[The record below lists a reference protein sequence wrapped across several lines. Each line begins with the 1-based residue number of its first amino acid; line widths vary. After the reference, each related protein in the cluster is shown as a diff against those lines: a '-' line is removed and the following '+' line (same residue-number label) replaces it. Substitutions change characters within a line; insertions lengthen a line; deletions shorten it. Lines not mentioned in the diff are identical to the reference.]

1 MRAATAVFRMHHAL
15 LHLRAADP
23 VLARVI
29 DDVGPYA
36 IQFREPDFDTLVRSI
51 VYQQLS
57 GKVALVIFNRLVA
70 AAGNGRLTPEG
81 VLKLRAPRLRAVGL
95 SQQKISYIRE
105 LARHARSGAIDFAE
119 LPAMADD
126 EVCRALTAVKGIGVW
141 TAQMFLIF
149 ALRRMDVMPTG
160 DLGIRAAVRKLYGLE
175 EMPKPSE
182 VEELARKWRP
192 YCTVAS
198 WYLWRSLENQAGI

>member
-1 MRAATAVFRMHHAL
+1 MHAATAVFRMQHAL

-29 DDVGPYA
+29 DDVGSYA
-36 IQFREPDFDTLVRSI
+36 IEFRDPDFETLVQSI

-70 AAGNGRLTPEG
+70 AAGNGRLTPDN
-81 VLKLRAPRLRAVGL
+81 VLKLRAPRLRAAGL
-95 SQQKISYIRE
+95 SQQKISYIRD
-105 LARHARSGAIDFAE
+105 LARQARSGTVDFAA
-119 LPAMADD
+119 LPALTDE
-126 EVCRALTAVKGIGVW
+126 EVCAALTAVKGIGIW

-149 ALRRMDVMPTG
+149 ALRRINVMPSG

-175 EMPKPSE
+175 DMPKPAE
-182 VEELARKWRP
+182 VEELARKWHP

-198 WYLWRSLENQAGI
+198 WYLWRSLENKAGL